1 MDLDVHTPIL
11 ADTVLDLLD
20 ANPGKLF
27 IDATVDGGG
36 HTQALLART
45 APEGK
50 ILGIDR
56 DSELL
61 ELTRRRLCDSV
72 ARGRLTLVHGDFRNL
87 EDIAGL
93 HGFAEVD
100 GILFDLG
107 LSSYHFD
114 RSGRGF
120 SFGGSEPLDMRF
132 DPGDADSESAAE
144 ILARRREE
152 ELARLLFELGEERYS
167 RRIARAIVR
176 RREKEPVRLACELY
190 ELTIGALPGPARRHG
205 DRSAA
210 RVFQA
215 LRIAA
220 NRELEAIE
228 EALPQALR
236 LLRPGGRL
244 VVLAFHSLED
254 RIVKNFLRSRKQAG
268 EVDILTK
275 KPLRASDEEVGRNPR
290 AASAKLRAAR
300 KTSTT
305 PMS

>member
-20 ANPGKLF
+20 AKADRRY

-50 ILGIDR
+50 VLGIDR
-56 DSELL
+56 DSQLL
-61 ELTRRRLCDSV
+61 ELTRRRLGADV
-72 ARGRLTLVHGDFRNL
+72 ACGRLTLVHGDFRNL
-87 EDIAGL
+87 EDIARL

-120 SFGGSEPLDMRF
+120 SFGGAEPLDMRF
-132 DPGDADSESAAE
+132 DPGDAESESAAE

-152 ELARLLFELGEERYS
+152 ELALLLFELGEERYS

-176 RREKEPVRLACELY
+176 RREKQPVRLASELY

-215 LRIAA
+215 LRLAA

-228 EALPQALR
+228 DALPQALR
-236 LLRPGGRL
+236 LLCPGGRL

-254 RIVKNFLRSRKQAG
+254 RIVKNFLRAQKQVGAV
-268 EVDILTK
+268 EILTK

-300 KTSTT
+300 KTSMT